1 VALTEA
7 GLGVTSR
14 LLFLAAALV
23 LVASGCGL
31 GGSSRTVTA
40 TTTVARTV
48 TVTVTTSAPPPQMA
62 KCTGSDL
69 SATFAVQPGSA
80 GAGNIVYTL
89 TLTNSSSSTCALAG
103 SPALQLVDK
112 SGNALPTHASPA
124 PGSEQVGKELPPGA
138 SMSYDA
144 RFSPDVP
151 GTGDQQTGRCQP
163 VATTL
168 RVAIPAGGTV
178 DAQVSPPTSVC
189 EQGTITLR
197 PAA

>member
-1 VALTEA
+1 VALAEA

-31 GGSSRTVTA
+31 GGSSKTVTA
-40 TTTVARTV
+40 TTTVAR

-69 SATFAVQPGSA
+69 STTFAVQPGSA

-103 SPALQLVDK
+103 SPALQLLDK
-112 SGNALPTHASPA
+112 SGTALPTHVSLA
-124 PGSEQVGKELPPGA
+124 PGSEQVGKELRPGA

-163 VATTL
+163 IATTL
-168 RVAIPAGGTV
+168 RVALPAGGTV

-189 EQGTITLR
+189 EQGSVTLR

>member
-1 VALTEA
+1 MALAEA

-23 LVASGCGL
+23 VVASGCGL
-31 GGSSRTVTA
+31 GGSTKTVTA
-40 TTTVARTV
+40 TMTVVHTL
-48 TVTVTTSAPPPQMA
+48 TVTVTTSAPPPPPA
-62 KCTGSDL
+62 TCTGSDL

-89 TLTNSSSSTCALAG
+89 TLTNSSSSTCALG
-103 SPALQLVDK
+103 RSPALQLLDK
-112 SGNALPTHASPA
+112 DGKPLPSHASPA
-124 PGSEQVGKELPPGA
+124 PGSEQIGKELRPGA

-168 RVAIPAGGTV
+168 RVVLQAGGIV
-178 DAQVSPPTSVC
+178 DAQISPPTSVC
-189 EQGTITLR
+189 EQGTISLR